1 MAIMSIST
9 SISLTIIL
17 AICSAMVSNCFYLAT
32 SYTIKNQKVEPGEIT
47 VFSAVIRIFLFGIWS
62 AKIKLQQIFN
72 KDPTNTNSDID
83 DTYNAKAWL
92 SLIVSNFSIAVTILL
107 CYIAVSLMPLSD
119 FVVFGFT
126 TPVFTLLFVI
136 ACNR

>member
-1 MAIMSIST
+1 MSIST

-62 AKIKLQQIFN
+62 AKIKLQQMFN

-83 DTYNAKAWL
+83 DTHDAKAWL